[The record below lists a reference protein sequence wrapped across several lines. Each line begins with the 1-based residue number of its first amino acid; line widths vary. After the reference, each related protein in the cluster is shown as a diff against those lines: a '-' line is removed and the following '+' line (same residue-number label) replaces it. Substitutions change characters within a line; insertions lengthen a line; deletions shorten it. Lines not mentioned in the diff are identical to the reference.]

1 MKKFLLFILTFTFTF
16 SYSQLSTRT
25 IEVKDG
31 QMSKFIEMAGKKTKK
46 FNNEDGTARF
56 WTYEILTGSDAG
68 KIWRM
73 QYASPEMRDN
83 WEMNSEEVE
92 YWQKLSLIHI

>member
-1 MKKFLLFILTFTFTF
+1 MKKFLLFILTFTFSF

-56 WTYEILTGSDAG
+56 WTYEILTDL
-68 KIWRM
+68 M
-73 QYASPEMRDN
+73 QVKYGEC
-83 WEMNSEEVE
+83 
-92 YWQKLSLIHI
+92 KLRLLKCEIIGI

>member
-46 FNNEDGTARF
+46 VVEEPKNGKVHPVRLSRLERQVADLQELLLKLCIELGVDPEEDNNG
-56 WTYEILTGSDAG
+56 
-68 KIWRM
+68 
-73 QYASPEMRDN
+73 
-83 WEMNSEEVE
+83 
-92 YWQKLSLIHI
+92 